1 MPNALSKVVAIFIV
15 VFLLFIYP
23 IKNELERQD
32 ETSRIYVLNKTIGF
46 VDSVRNLGYISPD
59 MYENYLSELATTG
72 NLYKVELE
80 HAKLEYIPVM
90 EYNSATGLYETQPG
104 EFQKSYMDT
113 GTEAIEECLFP
124 VTYPPAPPLL
134 GHPYEMRMGDY
145 FTVNIVNQNKTMA
158 TRIQEMVYGRGISPE
173 KIFVTY
179 GGMIKDESD

>member
-46 VDSVRNLGYISPD
+46 VDSVRSLGYVSPD
-59 MYENYLSELATTG
+59 MYEDFLSELATTG

-80 HAKLEYIPVM
+80 HAMLEYIPVM
-90 EYNSATGLYETQPG
+90 EYNSSTDEYEIQLG
-104 EFQKSYMDT
+104 KFQKSYINT
-113 GTEAIEECLFP
+113 YAEEIEECLFP
-124 VTYPPAPPLL
+124 TTYPPNPPQL
-134 GHPYEMRMGDY
+134 GQPYEMRMGDY
-145 FTVNIVNQNKTMA
+145 FTVSVVNQNKTMA
-158 TRIQEMVYGRGISPE
+158 TKIQEMVYSRGISPE